1 VSDNVK
7 SVRVAC
13 AVQCR
18 VKCAVKAEMLHEHF
32 LTYIFLEA
40 TFIRALKRGERG
52 FLKVQYAPHQG

>member
-1 VSDNVK
+1 MCS
-7 SVRVAC
+7 RM
-13 AVQCR
+13 R